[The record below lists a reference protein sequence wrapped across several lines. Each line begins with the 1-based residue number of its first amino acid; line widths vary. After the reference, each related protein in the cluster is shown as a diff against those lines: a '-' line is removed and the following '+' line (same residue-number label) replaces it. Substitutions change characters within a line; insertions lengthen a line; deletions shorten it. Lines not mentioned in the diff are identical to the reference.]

1 MAHDM
6 VDFAYYADAYLG
18 SLIPEKEFPRLAKRA
33 GEYLNKLS
41 RIYRVEGGAD
51 ARAMAVCAMAEELY
65 RSGNRRGVASASIG
79 GVSVRYD
86 DGGSRRLLG
95 QMYRQAAIY
104 LDMYRGR

>member
-1 MAHDM
+1 
-6 VDFAYYADAYLG
+6 
-18 SLIPEKEFPRLAKRA
+18 
-33 GEYLNKLS
+33 
-41 RIYRVEGGAD
+41 
-51 ARAMAVCAMAEELY
+51 MAVCAMAEELY

-86 DGGSRRLLG
+86 DGSSHRLLG